1 MLTEAEWL
9 MAIAGATFGATVGV
23 IAWKAISAWRKRR
36 RLRLRVRS
44 SCQ

>member
-1 MLTEAEWL
+1 MLSEAEWL
-9 MAIAGATFGATVGV
+9 MAIAGATFGAAVGFL
-23 IAWKAISAWRKRR
+23 AWEAFSSWRKRR